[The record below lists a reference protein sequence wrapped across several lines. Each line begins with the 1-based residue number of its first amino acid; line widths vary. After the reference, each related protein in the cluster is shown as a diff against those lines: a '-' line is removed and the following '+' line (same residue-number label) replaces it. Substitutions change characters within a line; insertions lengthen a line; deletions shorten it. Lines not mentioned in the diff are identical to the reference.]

1 MKNQTLRN
9 FIIVLVGVALISG
22 FVYLK
27 WDNFT
32 DLATNLINFKNSHPT
47 KIVSY
52 DTFLRYLENGDIKK
66 VDLYENAEIAVFNA
80 FDSLDGNLIKSDT
93 GFAVLNNFL
102 SSDELEHVGVK
113 IPVRNSSLILTLRE
127 YKIDFTAYP
136 IVSFD
141 SVWPILSVLLIPVLL
156 IVVYRLFFS
165 EGSNYDFF
173 GNLRKAR
180 AKIQLDADTG
190 VLFSDVAGI
199 DEAKQEFEEF
209 VSFLK
214 MPQLFTA
221 VGANPPKGVIIVGP
235 PGTGKTLLAKAIAGE
250 AGVPFISISGS
261 EFVEMFVG
269 IGASRVRDLF
279 ETAER
284 NSPCILFIDE
294 IDAIGRQRGTGVGG
308 TNDEREQTLN
318 QILTEMDG
326 FKPTSGI
333 IVIAATNRADVLD
346 SALLRP
352 GRFDRQITVYL
363 PNIYG
368 RIEIL
373 KVHSRNKNID
383 SKTSL
388 KFIAQRTAGFSG
400 ADLANILNEA
410 AILTARANLETI
422 TIKQIYT
429 AIERIIA
436 GLEGVLLNDSR
447 NKRLVAYH
455 EVGHAL
461 TGTLLK
467 NHDDVQKVTLIP
479 RGRAQGL
486 TWFTP
491 DEQPLMTR
499 GQLSSRLIGTLGGRA
514 AEKVIFG
521 KMEITSGASN
531 DFFKV
536 NNLARQM
543 VTRFGMSSLTPMA
556 MELPKPTIF
565 FGRNVQTRPDCFLDI
580 ADKIDLQIIEM
591 VEDGFDKACVTLER
605 NRLLLD
611 QLATLLTQIETID
624 GKEFEQFVSTYTG
637 LPKKPQ
643 LKIVEAEKKEI
654 KVETQ
659 TVSSVESL

>member
-9 FIIVLVGVALISG
+9 FIIVLVGAALISG
-22 FVYLK
+22 FIYLK

-66 VDLYENAEIAVFNA
+66 VDLFENAEIAVFDA
-80 FDSLDGNLIKSDT
+80 FDSLDKNLIKSDT
-93 GFAVLNNFL
+93 SFAVLNNVL
-102 SSDELEHVGVK
+102 SGDGIQHIGVK
-113 IPVRNSSLILTLRE
+113 IPVRNSSLILTLRD

-136 IVSFD
+136 VVSFD

-180 AKIQLDADTG
+180 AKIQLDANTG

-279 ETAER
+279 ETAEK

-536 NNLARQM
+536 NNLARKM

-556 MELPKPTIF
+556 MELPKPQIF
-565 FGRNVQTRPDCFLDI
+565 FGRSVQTRPDCFLDI

-591 VEDGFDKACVTLER
+591 VEDGFEKACITLER

-643 LKIVEAEKKEI
+643 LKIVDIQKKEI
-654 KVETQ
+654 KAEAQPV
-659 TVSSVESL
+659 

>member
-1 MKNQTLRN
+1 MKSENPRTFYL
-9 FIIVLVGVALISG
+9 IIVIVLILVG

-27 WDNFT
+27 WDDFV
-32 DLATNLINFKNSHPT
+32 DLTNNLINFRESHPDINSLRSFEEFSTSLKEGLIAKVDVYENGKIAIYDMIDDLENKHLGVNVPINPSSFIVQLRESQVDFTSHPT
-47 KIVSY
+47 
-52 DTFLRYLENGDIKK
+52 
-66 VDLYENAEIAVFNA
+66 
-80 FDSLDGNLIKSDT
+80 
-93 GFAVLNNFL
+93 
-102 SSDELEHVGVK
+102 
-113 IPVRNSSLILTLRE
+113 
-127 YKIDFTAYP
+127 
-136 IVSFD
+136 VSFD
-141 SVWPILSVLLIPVLL
+141 SAWSILSALLVPLLILSVPYLLFRFLL
-156 IVVYRLFFS
+156 SQTGNSDFFS
-165 EGSNYDFF
+165 
-173 GNLRKAR
+173 NLTNQFINVRKAR
-180 AKIQLDADTG
+180 AKVQLDANTG
-190 VLFSDVAGI
+190 VLFTDVAGI

-209 VSFLK
+209 VTFLK
-214 MPQLFTA
+214 MPQLFTS

-279 ETAER
+279 ETAEQ

-352 GRFDRQITVYL
+352 GRFDRQITVNL
-363 PNIYG
+363 PDIYG
-368 RIEIL
+368 RVEIL
-373 KVHSRNKNID
+373 KVHSRDKKID

-388 KFIAQRTAGFSG
+388 KAIAQRTAGFSG
-400 ADLANILNEA
+400 ADLANILNES

-422 TIKQIYT
+422 TIKQINK
-429 AIERIIA
+429 AIERIVA
-436 GLEGVLLNDSR
+436 GLEGVILNDSR

-461 TGTLLK
+461 AGTLLK

-479 RGRAQGL
+479 RGQAQGL

-491 DEQPLMTR
+491 EEQPLLTR
-499 GQLSSRLIGTLGGRA
+499 GQLSARIIGTLAGRA

-521 KMEITSGASN
+521 KMEITSGAGN
-531 DFFKV
+531 DFFQV
-536 NNLARQM
+536 NSLARQM
-543 VTRFGMSSLTPMA
+543 VTRFGMSNLTPMA
-556 MELPKPTIF
+556 IEVPKPTVF
-565 FGRNVQTRPDCFLDI
+565 FGRRLQTKPDCLLDV
-580 ADKIDLQIIEM
+580 ADQIDGQIIEM
-591 VEDGFDKACVTLER
+591 IEDAFSKACSLLER

-611 QLATLLTQIETID
+611 QLATLLIQIETID
-624 GKEFEQFVSTYTG
+624 GKTFENFVSKYTG
-637 LPKKPQ
+637 LPNQ
-643 LKIVEAEKKEI
+643 ILVR
-654 KVETQ
+654 
-659 TVSSVESL
+659 

>member
-1 MKNQTLRN
+1 MKNESLKKLI
-9 FIIVLVGVALISG
+9 FVFVGVVLILG

-27 WDNFT
+27 WDNFE
-32 DLATNLINFKNSHPT
+32 DLGTNLINFKNSHPT
-47 KIVSY
+47 KMVSY
-52 DTFLRYLENGDIKK
+52 DTFSRYLESGDIKK
-66 VDLYENAEIAVFNA
+66 VDLYENAEIAVFDY
-80 FDSLDGNLIKSDT
+80 FSSLDDKFIKPMS
-93 GFAVLNNFL
+93 LL
-102 SSDELEHVGVK
+102 SSLWSALNDGGGSVGVQVP
-113 IPVRNSSLILTLRE
+113 IRNSSLILTLRD
-127 YKIDFTAYP
+127 YNIDFTAYP
-136 IVSFD
+136 NITFD
-141 SVWPILSVLLIPVLL
+141 SIWPILSLFLIPVLL
-156 IVVYRLFFS
+156 FVVYRFFLS
-165 EGSNYDFF
+165 EDNDYGFF
-173 GNLRKAR
+173 GDVRKAR
-180 AKIQLDADTG
+180 ANIQLDADTG
-190 VLFSDVAGI
+190 VLFDDVAGI

-461 TGTLLK
+461 AGTLLK

-536 NNLARQM
+536 NSLARQM

-565 FGRNVQTRPDCFLDI
+565 FGRTVQTRPDCFLDI

-591 VEDGFDKACVTLER
+591 VEDGFEKACITLER

-624 GKEFEQFVSTYTG
+624 GKEFEQFVSSYTG
-637 LPKKPQ
+637 LPKKPI
-643 LKIVEAEKKEI
+643 LKR
-654 KVETQ
+654 T
-659 TVSSVESL
+659 S

>member
-1 MKNQTLRN
+1 MKNETPRILY
-9 FIIVLVGVALISG
+9 ILVIGLVVISG
-22 FVYLK
+22 FIYFK
-27 WDNFT
+27 WDNFL
-32 DLATNLINFKNSHPT
+32 DLASNLVNLKDSHPSQMISFD
-47 KIVSY
+47 K
-52 DTFLRYLENGDIKK
+52 FLGYLENGDIKK
-66 VDLYENAEIAVFNA
+66 VDLYENAEIVVFDA
-80 FDSLDGNLIKSDT
+80 FGSVGDKLQHI
-93 GFAVLNNFL
+93 
-102 SSDELEHVGVK
+102 GVK
-113 IPVRNSSLILTLRE
+113 IPIRNSSLILKLRE
-127 YKIDFTAYP
+127 YQIDFTAHP
-136 IVSFD
+136 AVAFD
-141 SVWPILSVLLIPVLL
+141 SAWSILSALLIPVLL
-156 IVVYRLFFS
+156 LVVFQLFFS

-180 AKIQLDADTG
+180 AKIQLDANTG
-190 VLFSDVAGI
+190 VSFSDVAGI

-422 TIKQIYT
+422 TIKQVYT
-429 AIERIIA
+429 AIERIVA

-461 TGTLLK
+461 AGTLLK
-467 NHDDVQKVTLIP
+467 NHDTVQKVTLIP

-536 NNLARQM
+536 NSLARQM

-565 FGRNVQTRPDCFLDI
+565 FGRNVQTSPDCFLDV
-580 ADKIDLQIIEM
+580 ADQIDMQIIEI
-591 VEDGFDKACVTLER
+591 VEDGFDKACTILER

-624 GKEFEQFVSTYTG
+624 GKEFEQFVSSYTG
-637 LPKKPQ
+637 LPKKTKLQP
-643 LKIVEAEKKEI
+643 I
-654 KVETQ
+654 
-659 TVSSVESL
+659 S

>member
-1 MKNQTLRN
+1 MKNQTTRN
-9 FIIVLVGVALISG
+9 IILIFVGLALLSG

-32 DLATNLINFKNSHPT
+32 DVATNLINLKNSHPT
-47 KIVSY
+47 QMVSY
-52 DTFLRYLENGDIKK
+52 DTFLHYLENGAIKK
-66 VDLYENAEIAVFNA
+66 VDLYENAELAVFDA
-80 FDSLDGNLIKSDT
+80 FESLDQNLLKPVPLLSFDT
-93 GFAVLNNFL
+93 LFGILN
-102 SSDELEHVGVK
+102 SDEFRPVGVK
-113 IPVRNSSLILTLRE
+113 IPVRNSSLILTLRD

-136 IVSFD
+136 IVTFD
-141 SVWPILSVLLIPVLL
+141 SIWPILSVLLIPVLL

-536 NNLARQM
+536 NSLARQM

-565 FGRNVQTRPDCFLDI
+565 FGRSVQTRPDCFLDI

-591 VEDGFDKACVTLER
+591 VEDGFEKACITLER

-643 LKIVEAEKKEI
+643 LKIVKAIENKN
-654 KVETQ
+654 KVKAP
-659 TVSSVESL
+659 V

>member
-80 FDSLDGNLIKSDT
+80 FDSLDKNLIKSDT
-93 GFAVLNNFL
+93 GIAVLNNFL
-102 SSDELEHVGVK
+102 SSDDLQHVGVK

-565 FGRNVQTRPDCFLDI
+565 FGRSVQTRPDCFLDI

-591 VEDGFDKACVTLER
+591 VEDGFEKACVTLER

-643 LKIVEAEKKEI
+643 LKIVDAQKKEI
-654 KVETQ
+654 KIEAQPVSYVD
-659 TVSSVESL
+659 TV

>member
-1 MKNQTLRN
+1 
-9 FIIVLVGVALISG
+9 
-22 FVYLK
+22 
-27 WDNFT
+27 
-32 DLATNLINFKNSHPT
+32 
-47 KIVSY
+47 
-52 DTFLRYLENGDIKK
+52 
-66 VDLYENAEIAVFNA
+66 
-80 FDSLDGNLIKSDT
+80 
-93 GFAVLNNFL
+93 
-102 SSDELEHVGVK
+102 
-113 IPVRNSSLILTLRE
+113 
-127 YKIDFTAYP
+127 
-136 IVSFD
+136 
-141 SVWPILSVLLIPVLL
+141 
-156 IVVYRLFFS
+156 
-165 EGSNYDFF
+165 
-173 GNLRKAR
+173 
-180 AKIQLDADTG
+180 ADTG

-436 GLEGVLLNDSR
+436 GLEGVLL
-447 NKRLVAYH
+447 
-455 EVGHAL
+455 
-461 TGTLLK
+461 
-467 NHDDVQKVTLIP
+467 
-479 RGRAQGL
+479 
-486 TWFTP
+486 
-491 DEQPLMTR
+491 
-499 GQLSSRLIGTLGGRA
+499 
-514 AEKVIFG
+514 
-521 KMEITSGASN
+521 
-531 DFFKV
+531 
-536 NNLARQM
+536 
-543 VTRFGMSSLTPMA
+543 
-556 MELPKPTIF
+556 
-565 FGRNVQTRPDCFLDI
+565 
-580 ADKIDLQIIEM
+580 
-591 VEDGFDKACVTLER
+591 
-605 NRLLLD
+605 
-611 QLATLLTQIETID
+611 
-624 GKEFEQFVSTYTG
+624 
-637 LPKKPQ
+637 
-643 LKIVEAEKKEI
+643 
-654 KVETQ
+654 
-659 TVSSVESL
+659 

>member
-1 MKNQTLRN
+1 MKSGLPEIFFTLL
-9 FIIVLVGVALISG
+9 IASGLISG

-27 WDNFT
+27 WDDFLDVT
-32 DLATNLINFKNSHPT
+32 TNLINYGASHPGQMIPFD
-47 KIVSY
+47 K
-52 DTFLRYLENGDIKK
+52 FLSGIETGEIIK
-66 VDLYENAEIAVFNA
+66 VDLYENAEIVVFNV
-80 FDSLDGNLIKSDT
+80 FDTVNQTLQR
-93 GFAVLNNFL
+93 
-102 SSDELEHVGVK
+102 VGVK
-113 IPVRNSSLILTLRE
+113 IPIRNSELILKLRE
-127 YKIDFTAYP
+127 LKVNFTSHPTVTFASAWSIISALIIP
-136 IVSFD
+136 
-141 SVWPILSVLLIPVLL
+141 LLILL
-156 IVVYRLFFS
+156 IFQLLFS
-165 EGSNYDFF
+165 EGANYDFF
-173 GNLRKAR
+173 GGLRKAR

-190 VLFSDVAGI
+190 VSFDDVAGI

-214 MPQLFTA
+214 MPHLFSA
-221 VGANPPKGVIIVGP
+221 VGASPPKGVIILGP

-250 AGVPFISISGS
+250 ADVPFISISGS

-318 QILTEMDG
+318 QILSEMDG

-352 GRFDRQITVYL
+352 GRFDRQITINL
-363 PNIYG
+363 PDIYG

-373 KVHSRNKNID
+373 RVHSKDKNID

-388 KFIAQRTAGFSG
+388 KYVAQRTAGFSG

-422 TIKQIYT
+422 SIKQIYA
-429 AIERIIA
+429 AIDRIIA
-436 GLEGVLLNDSR
+436 GLEGVVLNDSK

-461 TGTLLK
+461 AGTLLK

-491 DEQPLMTR
+491 EEQPLMTR
-499 GQLSSRLIGTLGGRA
+499 GQLSSRLIGTFGGRA
-514 AEKVIFG
+514 AEKIIFG
-521 KMEITSGASN
+521 EMEITNGASN

-536 NNLARQM
+536 NSLARQM

-565 FGRNVQTRPDCFLDI
+565 FGRRLQTSPDCFLDI
-580 ADKIDLQIIEM
+580 ADQIDAQIIEI
-591 VEDGFDKACVTLER
+591 VEDGFDKACAILER

-624 GKEFEQFVSTYTG
+624 GKTFEKFVGSYTN
-637 LPKKPQ
+637 LPKQMELKP
-643 LKIVEAEKKEI
+643 L
-654 KVETQ
+654 
-659 TVSSVESL
+659 S

>member
-9 FIIVLVGVALISG
+9 FIIVLVGGVLISG

-27 WDNFT
+27 WDNFN
-32 DLATNLINFKNSHPT
+32 DLATNLINFKSSHPT
-47 KIVSY
+47 KIISY
-52 DTFLRYLENGDIKK
+52 DTFLRYLENGNIKK

-80 FDSLDGNLIKSDT
+80 FDSLDGNLIKPNTS
-93 GFAVLNNFL
+93 FSFLNTFS
-102 SSDELEHVGVK
+102 SSDELQHVGVK

-173 GNLRKAR
+173 GNIRKAR

-214 MPQLFTA
+214 MPHLFTA

-422 TIKQIYT
+422 TIKQVYI

-565 FGRNVQTRPDCFLDI
+565 FGRSVQTRPDCFLDI

-591 VEDGFDKACVTLER
+591 VEDGFEKACVTLER

-637 LPKKPQ
+637 LPTKPQ
-643 LKIVEAEKKEI
+643 LKIVD
-654 KVETQ
+654 V
-659 TVSSVESL
+659 

>member
-1 MKNQTLRN
+1 MKNESLKKLI
-9 FIIVLVGVALISG
+9 FVFVGVVLILG

-27 WDNFT
+27 WDNFA
-32 DLATNLINFKNSHPT
+32 DLGTNLINFKNSHPT
-47 KIVSY
+47 KMVSY
-52 DTFLRYLENGDIKK
+52 DTFSRYLESGDIKK
-66 VDLYENAEIAVFNA
+66 VDLYENAEIAVFDY
-80 FDSLDGNLIKSDT
+80 FSSLDDKFIKPMS
-93 GFAVLNNFL
+93 LL
-102 SSDELEHVGVK
+102 SSLSSLWSALNDGGGSVGVQVP
-113 IPVRNSSLILTLRE
+113 IRNSSLILTLRD
-127 YKIDFTAYP
+127 YNIDFTAYP
-136 IVSFD
+136 NITFD
-141 SVWPILSVLLIPVLL
+141 SIWPILSLFLIPVLL
-156 IVVYRLFFS
+156 FVVYRFFLS
-165 EGSNYDFF
+165 EDNDYGFF
-173 GNLRKAR
+173 GDVRKAR
-180 AKIQLDADTG
+180 ANIQLDADTG
-190 VLFSDVAGI
+190 VLFDDVAGI

-461 TGTLLK
+461 AGTLLK

-536 NNLARQM
+536 NSLARQM

-565 FGRNVQTRPDCFLDI
+565 FGRTVQTRPDCFLDI

-591 VEDGFDKACVTLER
+591 VEDGFEKACITLER

-624 GKEFEQFVSTYTG
+624 GKEFEQFVSSYTG
-637 LPKKPQ
+637 LPKKPI
-643 LKIVEAEKKEI
+643 LKR
-654 KVETQ
+654 T
-659 TVSSVESL
+659 S

>member
-1 MKNQTLRN
+1 MKNETSKN
-9 FIIVLVGVALISG
+9 FIVLLVGLALITG

-32 DLATNLINFKNSHPT
+32 DLQTNLINFRNSHPAEM
-47 KIVSY
+47 ISY
-52 DTFLRYLENGDIKK
+52 DDFLRYLERGDIKK
-66 VDLYENAEIAVFNA
+66 VDLYENAEIVVFNF
-80 FDSLDGNLIKSDT
+80 FDSLDKSLIKSSPIPT
-93 GFAVLNNFL
+93 VVGILSIFNNQEL
-102 SSDELEHVGVK
+102 SPIGVK
-113 IPVRNSSLILTLRE
+113 VPVRNSSLILTLRE
-127 YKIDFTAYP
+127 FKVDFTAFP
-136 IVSFD
+136 VVTFE

-173 GNLRKAR
+173 GNIRKAR
-180 AKIQLDADTG
+180 AKIQLDANTG
-190 VLFSDVAGI
+190 VSFSDVAGI

-373 KVHSRNKNID
+373 KVHSRDKKID

-388 KFIAQRTAGFSG
+388 KYIAQRTAGFSG

-410 AILTARANLETI
+410 AILTARADLETI

-429 AIERIIA
+429 AIDRIIA

-536 NNLARQM
+536 NSLARQM

-556 MELPKPTIF
+556 MELPKPQIF
-565 FGRNVQTRPDCFLDI
+565 FGRSVQTRPDCFLDI

-591 VEDGFDKACVTLER
+591 VEDGFEKACITLER

-624 GKEFEQFVSTYTG
+624 GKEFEQFVSSYTG

-643 LKIVEAEKKEI
+643 LKIVDVAEERVEAEI
-654 KVETQ
+654 QPV
-659 TVSSVESL
+659 V

>member
-47 KIVSY
+47 EIVSY

-102 SSDELEHVGVK
+102 SSDGPQHIGVK

-565 FGRNVQTRPDCFLDI
+565 FGRSVQTRPDCFLDI

-591 VEDGFDKACVTLER
+591 VEDGFEKACVTLER

-643 LKIVEAEKKEI
+643 LKIVEAQKKEI
-654 KVETQ
+654 KVEAQ
-659 TVSSVESL
+659 PVSSVETL

>member
-32 DLATNLINFKNSHPT
+32 ELATNLINFKNSHPT

-93 GFAVLNNFL
+93 GFAVLKNFL
-102 SSDELEHVGVK
+102 SSDELQQIGVK

-165 EGSNYDFF
+165 EGSNYDVF

-422 TIKQIYT
+422 SIKQIYT

-565 FGRNVQTRPDCFLDI
+565 FGRSVQTRPDCFLDI

-591 VEDGFDKACVTLER
+591 VEDGFEKACVTLER

-643 LKIVEAEKKEI
+643 LKIVEAEK
-654 KVETQ
+654 VEA
-659 TVSSVESL
+659 

>member
-1 MKNQTLRN
+1 ME
-9 FIIVLVGVALISG
+9 
-22 FVYLK
+22 
-27 WDNFT
+27 
-32 DLATNLINFKNSHPT
+32 
-47 KIVSY
+47 KIVNS
-52 DTFLRYLENGDIKK
+52 F
-66 VDLYENAEIAVFNA
+66 
-80 FDSLDGNLIKSDT
+80 GNNLQ
-93 GFAVLNNFL
+93 
-102 SSDELEHVGVK
+102 HVPIGVK
-113 IPVRNSSLILTLRE
+113 VPIRNSSLILKLRE
-127 YKIDFTAYP
+127 YNIDFTAYP
-136 IVSFD
+136 AVTFESAW
-141 SVWPILSVLLIPVLL
+141 SILSVLLIPVLF
-156 IVVYRLFFS
+156 IVVFQLFFS

-173 GNLRKAR
+173 GNIRKAR
-180 AKIQLDADTG
+180 AKIQLDANTG

-363 PNIYG
+363 PDIYG

-461 TGTLLK
+461 AGTLLK

-491 DEQPLMTR
+491 DEQPLLTR

-521 KMEITSGASN
+521 EMEVTSGASN

-536 NNLARQM
+536 NSLARQM

-565 FGRNVQTRPDCFLDI
+565 FGRSVQTRPDCFLDV
-580 ADKIDLQIIEM
+580 ADQIDKQIIEI
-591 VEDGFDKACVTLER
+591 VEDGFEKACTILER

-611 QLATLLTQIETID
+611 QLATLLIQIETID
-624 GKEFEQFVSTYTG
+624 GKEFEQFVSSYTG
-637 LPKKPQ
+637 LPKKTKLEP
-643 LKIVEAEKKEI
+643 VA
-654 KVETQ
+654 
-659 TVSSVESL
+659 

>member
-1 MKNQTLRN
+1 MKNKTPKIFPTIL
-9 FIIVLVGVALISG
+9 IWVALIAG
-22 FVYLK
+22 FIYFQ
-27 WDNFT
+27 WDNFL
-32 DLATNLINFKNSHPT
+32 DLGSNLVNFRDSHPNEMISFD
-47 KIVSY
+47 K
-52 DTFLRYLENGDIKK
+52 FLGYLENGDIKK
-66 VDLYENAEIAVFNA
+66 VDLYENAEILVFKA
-80 FDSLDGNLIKSDT
+80 FDSLDDK
-93 GFAVLNNFL
+93 
-102 SSDELEHVGVK
+102 LEYVGVK
-113 IPVRNSSLILTLRE
+113 IPVRNSSLILKLRE
-127 YKIDFTAYP
+127 YKIDFTAHP
-136 IVSFD
+136 VVTFS
-141 SVWPILSVLLIPVLL
+141 SAWSILSALLIPVLFL
-156 IVVYRLFFS
+156 VVYKLFFS
-165 EGSNYDFF
+165 EGSNYDIF

-180 AKIQLDADTG
+180 AKIQLDANTG
-190 VLFSDVAGI
+190 VSFNDVAGI

-221 VGANPPKGVIIVGP
+221 VGAIPPKGVIIVGP

-363 PNIYG
+363 PDIYG

-461 TGTLLK
+461 AGTLLK

-536 NNLARQM
+536 NSLARQM
-543 VTRFGMSSLTPMA
+543 VTKFGMSSLTPMA
-556 MELPKPTIF
+556 MDLPKPTIF
-565 FGRNVQTRPDCFLDI
+565 FGRQVQTRPDCFLDV
-580 ADKIDLQIIEM
+580 ADQIDMQIIEI
-591 VEDGFDKACVTLER
+591 VDDGFEKACTILER

-624 GKEFEQFVSTYTG
+624 GKDFEQFVSNYTG
-637 LPKKPQ
+637 LPK
-643 LKIVEAEKKEI
+643 
-654 KVETQ
+654 Q
-659 TVSSVESL
+659 TKLQPLS

>member
-1 MKNQTLRN
+1 MKNETPRIFYILLIGLA
-9 FIIVLVGVALISG
+9 FISG
-22 FVYLK
+22 FIYFN
-27 WDNFT
+27 WDNFL
-32 DLATNLINFKNSHPT
+32 DLASNLINFKESHPSQIIPFE
-47 KIVSY
+47 K
-52 DTFLRYLENGDIKK
+52 FLSYLENGDIKK
-66 VDLYENAEIAVFNA
+66 VDLYENAEIIVFDA
-80 FDSLDGNLIKSDT
+80 FDSIGDKLQ
-93 GFAVLNNFL
+93 
-102 SSDELEHVGVK
+102 HVGVK
-113 IPVRNSSLILTLRE
+113 VPIRNSSLILKLRE
-127 YKIDFTAYP
+127 YQIDFTAHP
-136 IVSFD
+136 AVTFD
-141 SVWPILSVLLIPVLL
+141 SAWSILSVLLIPVLL
-156 IVVYRLFFS
+156 LVVYQLFFS

-180 AKIQLDADTG
+180 AKIQLDANTG
-190 VLFSDVAGI
+190 VSFSDVAGI

-352 GRFDRQITVYL
+352 GRFDRQITVNL
-363 PNIYG
+363 PDIYG

-373 KVHSRNKNID
+373 KVHSRDKNID

-422 TIKQIYT
+422 SIKQIYT
-429 AIERIIA
+429 AIERIVA

-461 TGTLLK
+461 AGTLLK

-536 NNLARQM
+536 NSLARQM

-556 MELPKPTIF
+556 MELPKPQIF
-565 FGRNVQTRPDCFLDI
+565 FGRRVQTRPDCFLDI
-580 ADKIDLQIIEM
+580 ADQIDMQIIEI
-591 VEDGFDKACVTLER
+591 VEDGFEKACTILER

-624 GKEFEQFVSTYTG
+624 GKDFEQFVSSYTG
-637 LPKKPQ
+637 LPK
-643 LKIVEAEKKEI
+643 
-654 KVETQ
+654 Q
-659 TVSSVESL
+659 TKLEPLSS

>member
-1 MKNQTLRN
+1 MKFEFPKIFYTVLIGLIVIAG
-9 FIIVLVGVALISG
+9 FIY
-22 FVYLK
+22 FK
-27 WDNFT
+27 WDDFL
-32 DLATNLINFKNSHPT
+32 DLTSNLINYRDSHPGEM
-47 KIVSY
+47 VSF
-52 DTFLRYLENGDIKK
+52 DQFITSLENGDINK
-66 VDLYENAEIAVFNA
+66 VDLYENAEIAVF
-80 FDSLDGNLIKSDT
+80 DTLDQTLK
-93 GFAVLNNFL
+93 
-102 SSDELEHVGVK
+102 HVGVK
-113 IPVRNSSLILTLRE
+113 IPIRNSSLILKLKE
-127 YKIDFTAYP
+127 FKIDFTSHP
-136 IVSFD
+136 NVVFD
-141 SVWPILSVLLIPVLL
+141 SGWSILSALLIPFIGLL
-156 IVVYRLFFS
+156 IFRLLFS

-173 GNLRKAR
+173 SNLRKAR

-190 VLFSDVAGI
+190 VSFSDVAGI

-352 GRFDRQITVYL
+352 GRFDRQITIYL
-363 PNIYG
+363 PDIYG

-388 KFIAQRTAGFSG
+388 KYIAQRTAGFSG

-429 AIERIIA
+429 AIERIVA
-436 GLEGVLLNDSR
+436 GLEGVLLNDSK

-461 TGTLLK
+461 AGTLLK
-467 NHDDVQKVTLIP
+467 YHDDVQKVTLIP

-521 KMEITSGASN
+521 KMEITNGASN
-531 DFFKV
+531 DFFQV
-536 NNLARQM
+536 NSIARQM

-565 FGRNVQTRPDCFLDI
+565 FGRRLQTRPDCFLDI
-580 ADKIDLQIIEM
+580 ADQIDIQIIEII
-591 VEDGFDKACVTLER
+591 EDGFEKACIILER

-624 GKEFEQFVSTYTG
+624 GKTFENFVGKYTD
-637 LPKKPQ
+637 LP
-643 LKIVEAEKKEI
+643 A
-654 KVETQ
+654 Q
-659 TVSSVESL
+659 TKLQPLS

>member
-9 FIIVLVGVALISG
+9 FIIVLVGLALISG

-32 DLATNLINFKNSHPT
+32 DLATNLVNFKNSHPT

-52 DTFLRYLENGDIKK
+52 DTFLRYLENGEIKK

-80 FDSLDGNLIKSDT
+80 FDSLDENLIKSDT
-93 GFAVLNNFL
+93 GFAFLNNFFSNDDL
-102 SSDELEHVGVK
+102 QHVGVK

-141 SVWPILSVLLIPVLL
+141 SAWPILSVLLIPVLL

-565 FGRNVQTRPDCFLDI
+565 FGRSVQTRPDCFLDI

-591 VEDGFDKACVTLER
+591 VEDGFEKACVTLER

-624 GKEFEQFVSTYTG
+624 GKEFEEFVSTYTG

-643 LKIVEAEKKEI
+643 LKIVDTQKKEI
-654 KVETQ
+654 KVEAQ
-659 TVSSVESL
+659 PVSSLETL

>member
-47 KIVSY
+47 KLVSY

-80 FDSLDGNLIKSDT
+80 FDSLDRNLIKSDT

-102 SSDELEHVGVK
+102 SSDDLQHVGVK

-141 SVWPILSVLLIPVLL
+141 SVWPILSVLLIPALL

-388 KFIAQRTAGFSG
+388 KYIAQRTAGFSG

-491 DEQPLMTR
+491 DEQPLLTR

-565 FGRNVQTRPDCFLDI
+565 FGRSVQTRPDCFLDI

-591 VEDGFDKACVTLER
+591 VEDGFEKACVTLER

-643 LKIVEAEKKEI
+643 LKIVDGQKREI
-654 KVETQ
+654 KVAA
-659 TVSSVESL
+659 

>member
-1 MKNQTLRN
+1 MKNETPKIFYIL
-9 FIIVLVGVALISG
+9 LVGLAVISG
-22 FVYLK
+22 FVYFK
-27 WDNFT
+27 WDNF
-32 DLATNLINFKNSHPT
+32 LELGSNLINFKESHPSQMISFD
-47 KIVSY
+47 K
-52 DTFLRYLENGDIKK
+52 FLSYLENGDIKK
-66 VDLYENAEIAVFNA
+66 VDLYENAEIVVFDA
-80 FDSLDGNLIKSDT
+80 FGPLGDKLQHI
-93 GFAVLNNFL
+93 
-102 SSDELEHVGVK
+102 GVK
-113 IPVRNSSLILTLRE
+113 VPIRNSSLILKLRE
-127 YKIDFTAYP
+127 FQIDFTAHP
-136 IVSFD
+136 AVTFESAW
-141 SVWPILSVLLIPVLL
+141 SILSALLVPVLL
-156 IVVYRLFFS
+156 LVVFQLFFS

-180 AKIQLDADTG
+180 AKIQLDANTG
-190 VLFSDVAGI
+190 VSFSDVAGI

-352 GRFDRQITVYL
+352 GRFDRQITVNL
-363 PNIYG
+363 PDIYG

-422 TIKQIYT
+422 SIKQIYT

-461 TGTLLK
+461 AGTLLK

-491 DEQPLMTR
+491 DEQPLLTR

-536 NNLARQM
+536 NSLARQM

-556 MELPKPTIF
+556 MDLPQPSIF
-565 FGRNVQTRPDCFLDI
+565 FGRRLQTRPDCFLDV
-580 ADKIDLQIIEM
+580 ADQIDMQIIEI
-591 VEDGFDKACVTLER
+591 VEDGFDKACTILER

-611 QLATLLTQIETID
+611 QL
-624 GKEFEQFVSTYTG
+624 F
-637 LPKKPQ
+637 P
-643 LKIVEAEKKEI
+643 
-654 KVETQ
+654 
-659 TVSSVESL
+659 

>member
-1 MKNQTLRN
+1 MKNETSKN
-9 FIIVLVGVALISG
+9 FIVLLVGLALITG

-32 DLATNLINFKNSHPT
+32 DLQTNLINFRNSHPAEM
-47 KIVSY
+47 ISY
-52 DTFLRYLENGDIKK
+52 DDFLRYLERGDIKK
-66 VDLYENAEIAVFNA
+66 VDLYENAEIVVFNF
-80 FDSLDGNLIKSDT
+80 FDSLDKSLIKSSPIPT
-93 GFAVLNNFL
+93 VVGILSIFNNQEL
-102 SSDELEHVGVK
+102 SPIGVK
-113 IPVRNSSLILTLRE
+113 VPVRNSSLILTLRE
-127 YKIDFTAYP
+127 FKVDFTAFP
-136 IVSFD
+136 VVTFE

-173 GNLRKAR
+173 GNIRKAR
-180 AKIQLDADTG
+180 AKIQLDANTG
-190 VLFSDVAGI
+190 VSFSDVAGI

-373 KVHSRNKNID
+373 KVHSRDKKID

-388 KFIAQRTAGFSG
+388 KYIAQRTAGFSG

-410 AILTARANLETI
+410 AILTARADLETI

-536 NNLARQM
+536 NSLARQM

-556 MELPKPTIF
+556 MELPKPQIF
-565 FGRNVQTRPDCFLDI
+565 FGRSVQTRPDCFLDI

-591 VEDGFDKACVTLER
+591 VEDGFEKACITLER

-624 GKEFEQFVSTYTG
+624 GKEFEQFVSSYTG

-643 LKIVEAEKKEI
+643 LKIVDVAEERVEAEI
-654 KVETQ
+654 QPV
-659 TVSSVESL
+659 V

>member
-1 MKNQTLRN
+1 MKNETPRIFYTLLIGLA
-9 FIIVLVGVALISG
+9 FISG
-22 FVYLK
+22 FVYFN
-27 WDNFT
+27 WDNFI
-32 DLATNLINFKNSHPT
+32 DLTNNSRNFLESHPGQMIPFD
-47 KIVSY
+47 K
-52 DTFLRYLENGDIKK
+52 FLNYIENGDIKK
-66 VDLYENAEIAVFNA
+66 VDLYENGEIVVFDL
-80 FDSLDGNLIKSDT
+80 F
-93 GFAVLNNFL
+93 
-102 SSDELEHVGVK
+102 SSATKKLQHVGVK
-113 IPVRNSSLILTLRE
+113 IPIRNSSLILKLRE
-127 YKIDFTAYP
+127 YRIDFTAYP
-136 IVSFD
+136 AVSFD
-141 SVWPILSVLLIPVLL
+141 SAWSIVSVLLIPVLL
-156 IVVYRLFFS
+156 VVVYQLFFS

-180 AKIQLDADTG
+180 AKIQLDANTG
-190 VLFSDVAGI
+190 VSFNDVAGI

-363 PNIYG
+363 PDIYG

-373 KVHSRNKNID
+373 KVHSRDKNID

-461 TGTLLK
+461 AGTLLK

-536 NNLARQM
+536 NSLARQM

-556 MELPKPTIF
+556 MDLPKPSIF
-565 FGRNVQTRPDCFLDI
+565 FGRRLQTRPDCFLDV
-580 ADKIDLQIIEM
+580 ADQIDMQIIEI
-591 VEDGFDKACVTLER
+591 VEDGFDKACTILER

-611 QLATLLTQIETID
+611 QLATLLTQVETID
-624 GKEFEQFVSTYTG
+624 GKEFEQFVSSYTG
-637 LPKKPQ
+637 LPK
-643 LKIVEAEKKEI
+643 
-654 KVETQ
+654 Q
-659 TVSSVESL
+659 TKLEPLSV

>member
-1 MKNQTLRN
+1 MKNETSRN
-9 FIIVLVGVALISG
+9 FIIVLVGLALITG

-32 DLATNLINFKNSHPT
+32 DLQTNLINFKNSHPT
-47 KIVSY
+47 KMLSY
-52 DTFLRYLENGDIKK
+52 DAFLRYLEHGDIKK
-66 VDLYENAEIAVFNA
+66 VDLYENAEMVVFNN
-80 FDSLDGNLIKSDT
+80 FDSLDQNLLKVAPLLSLDRI
-93 GFAVLNNFL
+93 FALFNSPDFQPI
-102 SSDELEHVGVK
+102 GVK
-113 IPVRNSSLILTLRE
+113 VPVRNSSLILTLRD
-127 YKIDFTAYP
+127 YKIDFTAFP
-136 IVSFD
+136 VVTFE

-173 GNLRKAR
+173 GNIRKAR
-180 AKIQLDADTG
+180 AKIQLDANTG
-190 VLFSDVAGI
+190 VSFNDVAGI

-373 KVHSRNKNID
+373 KVHSRDKKID

-388 KFIAQRTAGFSG
+388 KYIAQRTAGFSG

-429 AIERIIA
+429 AIDRIIA

-521 KMEITSGASN
+521 TMEITSGASN

-536 NNLARQM
+536 NSLARQM

-565 FGRNVQTRPDCFLDI
+565 FGRSVQTRPDCFLDI

-591 VEDGFDKACVTLER
+591 VEDGFEKACVTLER

-624 GKEFEQFVSTYTG
+624 GKEFEQFVSSYTG

-643 LKIVEAEKKEI
+643 LKIVEVAEE
-654 KVETQ
+654 KVAA
-659 TVSSVESL
+659 

>member
-1 MKNQTLRN
+1 MKNETPRILY
-9 FIIVLVGVALISG
+9 IVVIGLVVLSG
-22 FVYLK
+22 FIYFK
-27 WDNFT
+27 WDNFL
-32 DLATNLINFKNSHPT
+32 DLASNLVNLKDSHPSQMISFD
-47 KIVSY
+47 K
-52 DTFLRYLENGDIKK
+52 FLGYLENGDIKK
-66 VDLYENAEIAVFNA
+66 VDLYENAEIVVFDA
-80 FDSLDGNLIKSDT
+80 FGSVGDKLQHI
-93 GFAVLNNFL
+93 
-102 SSDELEHVGVK
+102 GVK
-113 IPVRNSSLILTLRE
+113 VPIRNSSLILKLRE
-127 YKIDFTAYP
+127 YHIDFNAHP
-136 IVSFD
+136 AVAFD
-141 SVWPILSVLLIPVLL
+141 SAWSILSALLIPVLL
-156 IVVYRLFFS
+156 LVVFQLFFS

-180 AKIQLDADTG
+180 AKIQLDANTG
-190 VLFSDVAGI
+190 VSFSDVAGI

-373 KVHSRNKNID
+373 KVHSRDKNID

-429 AIERIIA
+429 AIERIVA

-461 TGTLLK
+461 AGTLLK
-467 NHDDVQKVTLIP
+467 NHDTVQKVTLIP

-536 NNLARQM
+536 NSLARQM

-565 FGRNVQTRPDCFLDI
+565 FGRRVQTSPDCFLDV
-580 ADKIDLQIIEM
+580 ADQIDMQIIEI
-591 VEDGFDKACVTLER
+591 VEDGFDKACTILER

-624 GKEFEQFVSTYTG
+624 GKEFEQFVSSYTG
-637 LPKKPQ
+637 LPKKTKLQP
-643 LKIVEAEKKEI
+643 I
-654 KVETQ
+654 
-659 TVSSVESL
+659 S

>member
-1 MKNQTLRN
+1 MKNETPRI
-9 FIIVLVGVALISG
+9 FYVLLIGLVVISS
-22 FVYLK
+22 FVYFK
-27 WDNFT
+27 WDNFL
-32 DLATNLINFKNSHPT
+32 DLASNLVNFKESHPSQM
-47 KIVSY
+47 ISF
-52 DTFLRYLENGDIKK
+52 DQFLSSLEKGDIKK
-66 VDLYENAEIAVFNA
+66 VDLYENAEIVVFDTFN
-80 FDSLDGNLIKSDT
+80 SLGDKLQQI
-93 GFAVLNNFL
+93 
-102 SSDELEHVGVK
+102 GVK
-113 IPVRNSSLILTLRE
+113 VPIRNSSLILKLRE
-127 YKIDFTAYP
+127 YKIDFTAHP
-136 IVSFD
+136 AVVFD
-141 SVWPILSVLLIPVLL
+141 SAWSILSVLLIPVLL
-156 IVVYRLFFS
+156 LVVFQLFFS

-180 AKIQLDADTG
+180 AKIQLDANTG
-190 VLFSDVAGI
+190 VSFSDVAGI

-363 PNIYG
+363 PDIYG

-373 KVHSRNKNID
+373 KVHSRDKNID

-429 AIERIIA
+429 AIERIVA

-461 TGTLLK
+461 AGTLLK
-467 NHDDVQKVTLIP
+467 NHDAVQKVTLIP

-536 NNLARQM
+536 NSLARQM

-556 MELPKPTIF
+556 MELPKPQIF
-565 FGRNVQTRPDCFLDI
+565 FGRRVQTRPDCFLDV
-580 ADKIDLQIIEM
+580 ADQIDIQIIEI
-591 VEDGFDKACVTLER
+591 VEDGFEKACTILER

-624 GKEFEQFVSTYTG
+624 GKEFEQFVSSYTG
-637 LPKKPQ
+637 LPKKTKLQP
-643 LKIVEAEKKEI
+643 L
-654 KVETQ
+654 
-659 TVSSVESL
+659 S

>member
-1 MKNQTLRN
+1 MKSETPRI
-9 FIIVLVGVALISG
+9 FYLILIG
-22 FVYLK
+22 LGLTAVFVYLK
-27 WDNFT
+27 WDDFL
-32 DLATNLINFKNSHPT
+32 DLTSNLINYKNSHPSEM
-47 KIVSY
+47 IPFDQFASS
-52 DTFLRYLENGDIKK
+52 LENGDIKK
-66 VDLYENAEIAVFNA
+66 VDLYENAEIAIFDVF
-80 FDSLDGNLIKSDT
+80 DT
-93 GFAVLNNFL
+93 MDQKLK
-102 SSDELEHVGVK
+102 HVGVK
-113 IPVRNSSLILTLRE
+113 IPIRNSSLILKLRE
-127 YKIDFTAYP
+127 FKIDFTSYP
-136 IVSFD
+136 NVVFD
-141 SVWPILSVLLIPVLL
+141 SAWSIISALLIPFLILFIFQLL
-156 IVVYRLFFS
+156 FS

-173 GNLRKAR
+173 SNIRKAR

-190 VLFSDVAGI
+190 VSFNDVAGI

-294 IDAIGRQRGTGVGG
+294 IDAIGQQRGTGVGG

-326 FKPTSGI
+326 FKPTTGI
-333 IVIAATNRADVLD
+333 VVIAATNRADVLD

-352 GRFDRQITVYL
+352 GRFDRQITLNL
-363 PNIYG
+363 PDIYG
-368 RIEIL
+368 RIDIL

-388 KFIAQRTAGFSG
+388 KYIAQRTAGFSG

-410 AILTARANLETI
+410 AILTARDNRETI

-429 AIERIIA
+429 AIDRILA
-436 GLEGVLLNDSR
+436 GLEGVLLTDSK

-461 TGTLLK
+461 AGTLLK

-479 RGRAQGL
+479 RGRSQGL

-499 GQLSSRLIGTLGGRA
+499 GQLSARLIGTLGGRA

-521 KMEITSGASN
+521 NMEITNGASN
-531 DFFKV
+531 DLFQV
-536 NNLARQM
+536 NSIARQM
-543 VTRFGMSSLTPMA
+543 VTRFGMSGLTPMA

-565 FGRNVQTRPDCFLDI
+565 FGRRLQTRPDCFLDM
-580 ADKIDLQIIEM
+580 ADQIDAQIIKII
-591 VEDGFDKACVTLER
+591 EDAFEKACIILER
-605 NRLLLD
+605 NRVLLD
-611 QLATLLTQIETID
+611 QLSTLLTQIETID
-624 GKEFEQFVSTYTG
+624 GKTFEKFVSSYTK
-637 LPKKPQ
+637 LPIKTKLKPLHYYKPKKQ
-643 LKIVEAEKKEI
+643 F
-654 KVETQ
+654 
-659 TVSSVESL
+659 

>member
-9 FIIVLVGVALISG
+9 FLIVLVGIALISG
-22 FVYLK
+22 FIYLK

-32 DLATNLINFKNSHPT
+32 DLGTNLINFKNSHPT

-52 DTFLRYLENGDIKK
+52 DTFLRYLENGNIKK

-102 SSDELEHVGVK
+102 SSDEIQHVGVK

-422 TIKQIYT
+422 SIKQIYT

-565 FGRNVQTRPDCFLDI
+565 FGRSVQTRPDCFLDI

-591 VEDGFDKACVTLER
+591 VEDGFEKACVTLER

-643 LKIVEAEKKEI
+643 LKLVEAQKN
-654 KVETQ
+654 
-659 TVSSVESL
+659 

>member
-1 MKNQTLRN
+1 MKNENPKMFYIL
-9 FIIVLVGVALISG
+9 LVGLIVFSG
-22 FVYLK
+22 FIYFKLE
-27 WDNFT
+27 DFL
-32 DLATNLINFKNSHPT
+32 DLANNLINFKDGHPSQM
-47 KIVSY
+47 ISF
-52 DTFLRYLENGDIKK
+52 DSFLSSLDSGEIKK
-66 VDLYENAEIAVFNA
+66 VDLYENAEIVV
-80 FDSLDGNLIKSDT
+80 FDSFSS
-93 GFAVLNNFL
+93 LNDKL
-102 SSDELEHVGVK
+102 QHVGVK
-113 IPVRNSSLILTLRE
+113 IPIRNSSLILKLRE
-127 YKIDFTAYP
+127 YNIDFTAHP
-136 IVSFD
+136 SVSFD
-141 SVWPILSVLLIPVLL
+141 SVWSILSALLIPVLL
-156 IVVYRLFFS
+156 IVVYQLFFS

-173 GNLRKAR
+173 GSVRKAR
-180 AKIQLDADTG
+180 AKIQLDANTG
-190 VLFSDVAGI
+190 VSFDDVAGI

-363 PNIYG
+363 PDIYG

-373 KVHSRNKNID
+373 KVHSRDKNID

-410 AILTARANLETI
+410 AILTARANLETT

-461 TGTLLK
+461 AGTLLK

-536 NNLARQM
+536 NSLARQM

-565 FGRNVQTRPDCFLDI
+565 FGRRLQTSPDCFLDI
-580 ADKIDLQIIEM
+580 ADQIDAQIIEI
-591 VEDGFDKACVTLER
+591 VEDGFEKACIILER

-624 GKEFEQFVSTYTG
+624 GKDFEQFVSNYTG
-637 LPKKPQ
+637 LPK
-643 LKIVEAEKKEI
+643 
-654 KVETQ
+654 Q
-659 TVSSVESL
+659 TKLEPLL

>member
-1 MKNQTLRN
+1 MKNQTTRN
-9 FIIVLVGVALISG
+9 IIIVFVGLALLSG

-32 DLATNLINFKNSHPT
+32 DVATNLINLKNSHPT
-47 KIVSY
+47 QMVSY
-52 DTFLRYLENGDIKK
+52 DTFLHYLETGAIKK
-66 VDLYENAEIAVFNA
+66 VDLYENAELAVFDA
-80 FDSLDGNLIKSDT
+80 FESLDQNLLKPVPLLSFDT
-93 GFAVLNNFL
+93 LFGILN
-102 SSDELEHVGVK
+102 SDEFRPVGVK
-113 IPVRNSSLILTLRE
+113 IPVRNSSLILTLRD

-136 IVSFD
+136 IVTFESI
-141 SVWPILSVLLIPVLL
+141 WPILSVLLIPVLL

-536 NNLARQM
+536 NSLARQM

-565 FGRNVQTRPDCFLDI
+565 FGRSVQTRPDCFLDI

-591 VEDGFDKACVTLER
+591 VEDGFEKACITLER

-643 LKIVEAEKKEI
+643 LKIVQVNENKTEVKA
-654 KVETQ
+654 
-659 TVSSVESL
+659 SV

>member
-1 MKNQTLRN
+1 MKNETPKIFYIL
-9 FIIVLVGVALISG
+9 LIGLAVVSG
-22 FVYLK
+22 FIYFK
-27 WDNFT
+27 WDNF
-32 DLATNLINFKNSHPT
+32 LELGSNLINFKESHPSQMISFD
-47 KIVSY
+47 K
-52 DTFLRYLENGDIKK
+52 FLSYLENGDIKK
-66 VDLYENAEIAVFNA
+66 VDLYENAEIVVFDA
-80 FDSLDGNLIKSDT
+80 FGSLGDKLQHI
-93 GFAVLNNFL
+93 
-102 SSDELEHVGVK
+102 GVK
-113 IPVRNSSLILTLRE
+113 VPIRNSSLILKLRE
-127 YKIDFTAYP
+127 FQIDFTAHP
-136 IVSFD
+136 AVTFESAW
-141 SVWPILSVLLIPVLL
+141 SILSALLVPVLL
-156 IVVYRLFFS
+156 LVVFQLFFS

-180 AKIQLDADTG
+180 AKIQLDANTG
-190 VLFSDVAGI
+190 VSFSDVAGI

-352 GRFDRQITVYL
+352 GRFDRQITVNL
-363 PNIYG
+363 PDIYG

-422 TIKQIYT
+422 SIKQIYT

-461 TGTLLK
+461 AGTLLK

-491 DEQPLMTR
+491 DEQPLLTR

-536 NNLARQM
+536 NSLARQM

-556 MELPKPTIF
+556 MDLPQPSIF
-565 FGRNVQTRPDCFLDI
+565 FGRRLQTRPDCFLDV
-580 ADKIDLQIIEM
+580 ADQIDMQIIEI
-591 VEDGFDKACVTLER
+591 VEDGFDKACTILER

-624 GKEFEQFVSTYTG
+624 GKDFEKFVSSYTG
-637 LPKKPQ
+637 LPKKTKLQP
-643 LKIVEAEKKEI
+643 I
-654 KVETQ
+654 
-659 TVSSVESL
+659 S

>member
-1 MKNQTLRN
+1 M
-9 FIIVLVGVALISG
+9 IS
-22 FVYLK
+22 FDK
-27 WDNFT
+27 
-32 DLATNLINFKNSHPT
+32 
-47 KIVSY
+47 
-52 DTFLRYLENGDIKK
+52 FLSYLENGDIKK
-66 VDLYENAEIAVFNA
+66 VDLYENAEIVVFDA
-80 FDSLDGNLIKSDT
+80 FGSLGDKLQHI
-93 GFAVLNNFL
+93 
-102 SSDELEHVGVK
+102 GVK
-113 IPVRNSSLILTLRE
+113 VPIRNSSLILKLRE
-127 YKIDFTAYP
+127 FQIDFTAHP
-136 IVSFD
+136 AVTFESAW
-141 SVWPILSVLLIPVLL
+141 SILSALLVPVLL
-156 IVVYRLFFS
+156 LVVFQLFFS

-180 AKIQLDADTG
+180 AKIQLDANTG
-190 VLFSDVAGI
+190 VSFSDVAGI

-352 GRFDRQITVYL
+352 GRFDRQITVNL
-363 PNIYG
+363 PDIYG

-422 TIKQIYT
+422 SIKQIYT

-461 TGTLLK
+461 AGTLLK

-491 DEQPLMTR
+491 DEQPLLTR

-536 NNLARQM
+536 NSLARQM

-556 MELPKPTIF
+556 MDLPQPSIF
-565 FGRNVQTRPDCFLDI
+565 FGRRLQTRPDCFLDV
-580 ADKIDLQIIEM
+580 ADQIDMQIIEI
-591 VEDGFDKACVTLER
+591 VEDGFDKACTILER

-611 QLATLLTQIETID
+611 QLSTLL
-624 GKEFEQFVSTYTG
+624 
-637 LPKKPQ
+637 L
-643 LKIVEAEKKEI
+643 
-654 KVETQ
+654 
-659 TVSSVESL
+659 SLIHI

>member
-1 MKNQTLRN
+1 MKNETSKN
-9 FIIVLVGVALISG
+9 FIVLLVGLALITG

-27 WDNFT
+27 WDNFI
-32 DLATNLINFKNSHPT
+32 DLQTNLLNFRNSHPT
-47 KIVSY
+47 EMISY
-52 DTFLRYLENGDIKK
+52 DDFLSYLERGDIKK
-66 VDLYENAEIAVFNA
+66 VDLYENAEIVVFNF
-80 FDSLDGNLIKSDT
+80 FDSLDKSLIKSSPIPT
-93 GFAVLNNFL
+93 VVGILSIFNNQQL
-102 SSDELEHVGVK
+102 SPIGVK
-113 IPVRNSSLILTLRE
+113 VPVRNSSLILTLRE
-127 YKIDFTAYP
+127 YKVDFTAFP
-136 IVSFD
+136 VVTFE

-173 GNLRKAR
+173 GNIRKAR
-180 AKIQLDADTG
+180 AKIQLDANTG
-190 VLFSDVAGI
+190 VSFSDVAGI

-373 KVHSRNKNID
+373 KVHSRDKKID

-388 KFIAQRTAGFSG
+388 KYIAQRTAGFSG

-410 AILTARANLETI
+410 AILTARADLETI

-536 NNLARQM
+536 NSLARQM

-556 MELPKPTIF
+556 MELPKPQIF
-565 FGRNVQTRPDCFLDI
+565 FGRSVQTRPDCFLDI

-591 VEDGFDKACVTLER
+591 VEDGFEKACITLER

-624 GKEFEQFVSTYTG
+624 GKEFEQFVSSYTG

-643 LKIVEAEKKEI
+643 LKIVEVAEE
-654 KVETQ
+654 KVEAEIQ
-659 TVSSVESL
+659 PVV

>member
-1 MKNQTLRN
+1 MKNETPRI
-9 FIIVLVGVALISG
+9 FYIILIGLAFISG
-22 FVYLK
+22 FVYFN

-32 DLATNLINFKNSHPT
+32 DLASNLINFRDSHPRQM
-47 KIVSY
+47 ISF
-52 DTFLRYLENGDIKK
+52 DTFLSYLEKGEIKK
-66 VDLYENAEIAVFNA
+66 VDLYENAEIVVFDA
-80 FDSLDGNLIKSDT
+80 FNSIGDK
-93 GFAVLNNFL
+93 
-102 SSDELEHVGVK
+102 LEHVGVK
-113 IPVRNSSLILTLRE
+113 IPIRNSSLILKLRE
-127 YKIDFTAYP
+127 YQIDFTAYP
-136 IVSFD
+136 SVSFD
-141 SVWPILSVLLIPVLL
+141 SAWAILSVLLIPVLL
-156 IVVYRLFFS
+156 IVVFQLFFS

-180 AKIQLDADTG
+180 VKIQLDANTG
-190 VLFSDVAGI
+190 VSFSDVAGI

-363 PNIYG
+363 PDIYG

-373 KVHSRNKNID
+373 KVHSRDKNID

-461 TGTLLK
+461 AGTLLK

-536 NNLARQM
+536 NSLARQM

-565 FGRNVQTRPDCFLDI
+565 FGRRLQTRPDCFLDM
-580 ADKIDLQIIEM
+580 ADQIDVQIIKI
-591 VEDGFDKACVTLER
+591 VEDGFEKACTILER

-611 QLATLLTQIETID
+611 QLATLLTQNETID
-624 GKEFEQFVSTYTG
+624 GKEFEQFVGKYTG
-637 LPKKPQ
+637 LPKQTKLKP
-643 LKIVEAEKKEI
+643 LA
-654 KVETQ
+654 
-659 TVSSVESL
+659 L